1 MAEGVVLLLI
11 VAGVAAAEVI
21 VRMVDASPFAQQ
33 RVDDLVFLAVRGE
46 DQGGDVVREPG
57 TQNSDS
63 QAFID
68 LLKVC
73 DWITKGRQNF
83 QITHSFK

>member
-21 VRMVDASPFAQQ
+21 VRVIDASPFAQQ
-33 RVDDLVFLAVRGE
+33 RVDNLVFLAVRGE

-57 TQNSDS
+57 TQNS
-63 QAFID
+63 
-68 LLKVC
+68 LLKIC
-73 DWITKGRQNF
+73 DGITKGQQSF
-83 QITHSFK
+83 PITRSFKSV